1 MDVGG
6 KREGRTE
13 NDYQIPSIRTV
24 YTGVSYNE
32 VDKKV
37 FDKKITKSEE
47 NGFSV

>member
-1 MDVGG
+1 MDMEG
-6 KREGRTE
+6 KREGRNE
-13 NDYQIPSIRTV
+13 SDYHIPGIRTA
-24 YTGVSYNE
+24 YMGVSYNE

>member
-1 MDVGG
+1 MDAGD

-13 NDYQIPSIRTV
+13 NDYQIPDIRAV
-24 YTGVSYNE
+24 YTRVSYNE